1 EKVWG
6 GSYTNGYSEY
16 YYTRTVVDGVA
27 GPDIGY
33 DTYYVEP
40 TYKTLTMGTKEHYKI
55 VNVTTTTPII
65 AGKVVTED
73 PNKSAS
79 ESYLVEGTNGSIVET
94 VEIKYYNGVETSRS
108 VISSVTNE
116 ATMGEQLIGLK

>member
-1 EKVWG
+1 AEEYVNEQGQTVQVYNVTEKTEIIPSGEITYYDNTLEPGEKVWG

-65 AGKVVTED
+65 AGKIVTED

-79 ESYLVEGTNGSIVET
+79 ESYLVEG
-94 VEIKYYNGVETSRS
+94 
-108 VISSVTNE
+108 
-116 ATMGEQLIGLK
+116 